1 MYMKSLKSIL
11 ESLFDAIDDYK
22 FTPEEV
28 GEMNLWNA
36 LHSDVETWREA
47 MGGIISDME
56 KEGLKKIRLPRSSSD
71 PYRKKF
77 ESIVTKDDYYIFIVR
92 SSFKDKL
99 LLVGIAHGDEKFYI
113 WDVPKPNLKGNVTV
127 SRMSATF
134 PRHIIR
140 DNMSEKSLYYLPK
153 KFVWMYDKMV
163 EEYNKMH

>member
-1 MYMKSLKSIL
+1 MKSLKSIL
-11 ESLFDAIDDYK
+11 ESLFDAIDDDK

-71 PYRKKF
+71 PYRKKYN
-77 ESIVTKDDYYIFIVR
+77 EIISKDDYFLFVVR
-92 SSFKDKL
+92 SVFKDKL
-99 LLVGIAHGDEKFYI
+99 ILVGIAHGNEKFYI
-113 WDVPKPNLKGNVTV
+113 WDAPKPNLKGNVTV
-127 SRMSATF
+127 GRMSATT
-134 PRHIIR
+134 PKHLLR
-140 DNMSEKSLYYLPK
+140 DNTSEKSLYYLPK